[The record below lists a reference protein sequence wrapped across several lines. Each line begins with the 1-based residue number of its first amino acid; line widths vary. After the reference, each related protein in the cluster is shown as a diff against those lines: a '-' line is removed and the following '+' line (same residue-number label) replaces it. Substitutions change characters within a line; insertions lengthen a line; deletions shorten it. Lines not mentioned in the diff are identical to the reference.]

1 MSWQPNLIIF
11 KSLPGGTVFEGIKWS
26 WRAAEAWQH
35 EKPGEATGE
44 NIASVAVEVQGLN
57 GSWKEVKA

>member
-1 MSWQPNLIIF
+1 MLQLDLVKHKNH
-11 KSLPGGTVFEGIKWS
+11 PGGTVFEGIKWS